1 MRYPLGLPKELQR
14 PIEVARDKAE
24 MLLLE
29 ALSNKTAHRLN
40 EAFNFISRV
49 FPAFAHQACE
59 AERQGHW
66 HGHEGREAVET
77 FLEWQLIPHAYELA
91 RVSTFV
97 PAPIHPPL
105 SLAAFRH
112 RVMEFVKESDMW
124 RAYLAERSALGEAP
138 LAESAAALAA
148 AGRTPN
154 FAPSSFIDVAGVT
167 PMASVPDQ
175 TVASAQAADPALRST
190 DDTLVGSTTASR
202 VAEYIAEVRRCTD
215 RKNFS
220 RRNFWQDLGYSDA
233 TEFERWQRDDPRTTP
248 TAREKFERVL
258 RTKPHLQGKSKP

>member
-91 RVSTFV
+91 RVRRELGSE
-97 PAPIHPPL
+97 ASALL
-105 SLAAFRH
+105 SG
-112 RVMEFVKESDMW
+112 
-124 RAYLAERSALGEAP
+124 LAEIVRLARSLP
-138 LAESAAALAA
+138 
-148 AGRTPN
+148 
-154 FAPSSFIDVAGVT
+154 D
-167 PMASVPDQ
+167 ASIEL
-175 TVASAQAADPALRST
+175 ASAPDGT
-190 DDTLVGSTTASR
+190 
-202 VAEYIAEVRRCTD
+202 
-215 RKNFS
+215 
-220 RRNFWQDLGYSDA
+220 
-233 TEFERWQRDDPRTTP
+233 
-248 TAREKFERVL
+248 
-258 RTKPHLQGKSKP
+258 

>member
-59 AERQGHW
+59 AERQGNW
-66 HGHEGREAVET
+66 LGHEGREAVET

-91 RVSTFV
+91 RVSQFI
-97 PAPIHPPL
+97 PAPIHSPL
-105 SLAAFRH
+105 SLDAFRH
-112 RVMEFVKESDMW
+112 RVMEFIEQSDLW
-124 RAYLAERSALGEAP
+124 RAYLAERGALREPSA

-154 FAPSSFIDVAGVT
+154 SAPSSLVDVADAT
-167 PMASVPDQ
+167 PIVSVPDQ
-175 TVASAQAADPALRST
+175 TAASAQFARAEARST
-190 DDTLVGSTTASR
+190 VLEPLLRDRGWSTEDWAQKANVDFHTPSDYLKGLTKPRRDTLKKLADALG
-202 VAEYIAEVRRCTD
+202 VAVTSMPE
-215 RKNFS
+215 
-220 RRNFWQDLGYSDA
+220 
-233 TEFERWQRDDPRTTP
+233 
-248 TAREKFERVL
+248 
-258 RTKPHLQGKSKP
+258 